1 MTPPFR
7 RIGDSEAPLRA
18 VAGVA
23 ALHSAEFSQEVSPA
37 LHAHD
42 LRRAQNCAGLC
53 RDEIATRRDRVSDC
67 RCTSR
72 RLTGSGA
79 EPLLPDTRQPCQVG
93 GSARLADALA
103 GLSPPGVQHDR
114 GRVGAEPA
122 AVRLSPQHTVG
133 LPVRPVIVAGA
144 VDGPAS
150 LDLIPSVVGV
160 CPVVKVRRPP
170 AWRVVAL
177 VQHESASGDIS
188 HQDAIGD
195 SVDKLSSAIHADATV
210 APRRSRARPHPTPW
224 PHVRPLDDALDN
236 SRRVHSTPDRSIA
249 RVCRVY

>member
-18 VAGVA
+18 VAGVSPLQAAQLDQEVSA
-23 ALHSAEFSQEVSPA
+23 ALHTRPARGAETSARLRDNKVAA
-37 LHAHD
+37 LNVCADHRAHR
-42 LRRAQNCAGLC
+42 LH
-53 RDEIATRRDRVSDC
+53 
-67 RCTSR
+67 
-72 RLTGSGA
+72 LTGAGA
-79 EPLLPDTRQPCQVG
+79 ESLFPDPGHPRQVRG
-93 GSARLADALA
+93 AARLADALA
-103 GLSPPGVQHDR
+103 GLSPAGVQHDR

-160 CPVVKVRRPP
+160 CPVVKVGRPP

-236 SRRVHSTPDRSIA
+236 SRRVHTTPDRSIA